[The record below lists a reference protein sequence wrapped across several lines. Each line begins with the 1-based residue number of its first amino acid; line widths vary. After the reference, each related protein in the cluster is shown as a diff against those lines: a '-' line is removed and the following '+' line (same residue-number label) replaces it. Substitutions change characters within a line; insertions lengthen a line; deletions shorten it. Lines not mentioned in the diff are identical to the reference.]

1 MLSRTIGT
9 SESSRTVSALCLGAM
24 NFGTSTPTDTAIAIL
39 DRFVEAGGT
48 FIDTS
53 NNYNQWHGH
62 GGDSEE
68 LLGRWMQSRGNRD
81 ELFIATKC
89 GARTTVPGD
98 PDDAHWEGLGASV
111 VAEAVKGSLSR
122 LGVDQ
127 IDLYYAH
134 IDDRTTP
141 LDETVAAFGQ
151 LSADGVVDLVGC
163 SNTATWRLDRA
174 RQTAAAQGVAQ
185 YSVIQQHSSY
195 LWPNPPSLQGVR
207 RHGTPHF
214 QHAGVEH
221 FDYLSE
227 HPDVT
232 LVAYQALLTG
242 SYTRPD
248 RPFSAQRGY
257 AHPTAYVR
265 YEALRQIAHDLGVTP
280 NQVVLAWLLHHNVIP
295 LIGASSLEQLE
306 EALAAVAIQ
315 LDANLM
321 DQLDNA

>member
-1 MLSRTIGT
+1 MEGMLFRTLGNG
-9 SESSRTVSALCLGAM
+9 RNVSALCLGAM

-68 LLGRWMQSRGNRD
+68 LLGRWMRERGNRD

-98 PDDAHWEGLGASV
+98 PDDAHWEGLSSSAID
-111 VAEAVKGSLSR
+111 AAVKGSLSR
-122 LGVDQ
+122 LGVEQ

-134 IDDRTTP
+134 IDDRSTP
-141 LDETVAAFGQ
+141 LDETVAAFGR
-151 LSADGVVDLVGC
+151 LAADGVVDSIGC
-163 SNTATWRLDRA
+163 SNTAAWRLDRA

-195 LWPNPPSLQGVR
+195 LWPNPPTLQGQR
-207 RHGTPHF
+207 RHGTPHY

-227 HPDVT
+227 HPDMT
-232 LVAYQALLTG
+232 LVAYQPLLTG

-248 RPFSAQRGY
+248 RPFERRY

-265 YEALRQIAHDLGVTP
+265 YEALRGAARDLGVTP

-295 LIGASSLEQLE
+295 LFGASSLEQLE
-306 EALAAVAIQ
+306 EALAAVELQ
-315 LDANLM
+315 LDADLV